1 VLRIDG
7 YEHAVT
13 VVSPLGIDQLRELDW
28 YFEQHLRFPFTD
40 QVRARQAGESITAYG
55 EGLFGQLVADSRVR
69 EACGALKGRRFCA
82 TWLASWWLTHVD
94 SIPAAVA
101 TILGLDVVLASELL
115 GEAAAPAR

>member
-55 EGLFGQLVADSRVR
+55 EGLFGQLVCRQP
-69 EACGALKGRRFCA
+69 GARGLRRA
-82 TWLASWWLTHVD
+82 EGPQVLRNMARLMVVD
-94 SIPAAVA
+94 
-101 TILGLDVVLASELL
+101 
-115 GEAAAPAR
+115 AR